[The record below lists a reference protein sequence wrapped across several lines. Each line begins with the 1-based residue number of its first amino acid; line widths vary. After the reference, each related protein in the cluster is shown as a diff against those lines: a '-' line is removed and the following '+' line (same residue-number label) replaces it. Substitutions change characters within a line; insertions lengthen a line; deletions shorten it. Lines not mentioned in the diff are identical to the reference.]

1 MRNIQKRL
9 LVIWKSLE
17 ALLVA
22 EIEDRNNNEK
32 GVSVFTITN
41 KVYMKCDKRG
51 WSCQLKQIAKYP
63 CNDIGKQ

>member
-1 MRNIQKRL
+1 M
-9 LVIWKSLE
+9 
-17 ALLVA
+17 
-22 EIEDRNNNEK
+22 EIIGSIACGGNRRNNNEK